1 MPENNNNLKVLS
13 EDWSDDLMI
22 KDEQG
27 NMQPLKDAVDVV
39 SPVTSKVSPVSK
51 PAPAP
56 EDDKFVVAEP
66 TGFADDKKELSFHP
80 EDDVEIQKIAA
91 SLPSDDS
98 KKYSLEK
105 ITDKLIAKHNLKF
118 VAAEQSKFTD
128 IFFDFFRNRKNAIII
143 RELLSKNILMNNSVL
158 SEDVVNSLVS
168 VAKAIKENINQEG
181 GLVVR
186 AKDMVAP
193 KPATSEVLQP
203 VEVTSSAEKPEL
215 ADIEKELNQDVAET
229 KDAQDEIKNILPTIA
244 DEKGMKEESKS
255 DEELAITEIS
265 KELNGNKAKKDEEE
279 EEDEV
284 KKLAPEDIAKEIEK
298 TPVEEKVEEP
308 EEKINLPKVS
318 RPTQK
323 SSDRKQVED
332 VVAKETPKEVPKVVE
347 PPKEV
352 PPAKKPAKATLTGA
366 VEELQSLT
374 LDNFRRL
381 GDSPSKQAEKLLA
394 KINLL
399 EKDSVT
405 KKAQGIEAWRNS
417 EIYTLYLKLGEESLS
432 QNKDVAEIIN
442 QYQANDNKSLNLEEF
457 SAISD
462 LNKHLRF

>member
-27 NMQPLKDAVDVV
+27 NMHPLKDAVDVV
-39 SPVTSKVSPVSK
+39 SPVTPKVSPVSK

-56 EDDKFVVAEP
+56 EDDKFVAVEP
-66 TGFADDKKELSFHP
+66 TGLADDKKELSFHP

-91 SLPSDDS
+91 NLPTDDS

-105 ITDKLIAKHNLKF
+105 ITDKLVAKHNLKF
-118 VAAEQSKFTD
+118 VEAEQSKFTD

-143 RELLSKNILMNNSVL
+143 RELLSKNTLMNNSVL

-193 KPATSEVLQP
+193 KPAASEVLQP
-203 VEVTSSAEKPEL
+203 VEVTFSAEKPEL
-215 ADIEKELNQDVAET
+215 ADIEKELNQDVAES
-229 KDAQDEIKNILPTIA
+229 KDAQDEIKNILPAIPEGE
-244 DEKGMKEESKS
+244 DIEKEQESA
-255 DEELAITEIS
+255 EELAITEIS
-265 KELNGNKAKKDEEE
+265 KELNGGKAKKDKKEK
-279 EEDEV
+279 EV
-284 KKLAPEDIAKEIEK
+284 KKLEPENIAKEIDEA
-298 TPVEEKVEEP
+298 PVEEKVE

-323 SSDRKQVED
+323 PSDRKQVED
-332 VVAKETPKEVPKVVE
+332 VVAKEAPKEAPKVVE
-347 PPKEV
+347 PPKAA
-352 PPAKKPAKATLTGA
+352 PPAQKKPPKAALTGA

-442 QYQANDNKSLNLEEF
+442 QYQADNTTSLNLEEF